1 MSITSEATT
10 LWTGDLKSGSGSL
23 GLDSSGAAEFPVNW
37 KARSDGEKGVTNPEE
52 LLGAAHSACY
62 SMALSNILTSFG
74 TTPQSIQTTAAV
86 TFDPAQGITGS
97 HLLVNARVPG
107 ISEADF
113 DRLADEAK
121 RTCPVS
127 RALTGIS
134 ITLEANLA

>member
-1 MSITSEATT
+1 
-10 LWTGDLKSGSGSL
+10 
-23 GLDSSGAAEFPVNW
+23 
-37 KARSDGEKGVTNPEE
+37 
-52 LLGAAHSACY
+52 
-62 SMALSNILTSFG
+62 MALSNILTSFG